1 MRGRE
6 RPREWNEKHEW
17 GLVFL
22 LPRGST
28 GLGIKR
34 PVTFLARVSSKQEP
48 EICAEEKTRAL
59 FLTWIGLGS
68 LQGLGHPNEPLND
81 KNKLKCAYVRD
92 RDHRR

>member
-1 MRGRE
+1 
-6 RPREWNEKHEW
+6 
-17 GLVFL
+17 
-22 LPRGST
+22 
-28 GLGIKR
+28 
-34 PVTFLARVSSKQEP
+34 VTFLARVSSKQEP